1 MISLD
6 SAVLDSGRLR
16 KAFACFPTGV
26 AAVCSLV
33 DGEPVGMAVSSF
45 APVSLSP
52 PLVSVCVQKTSE
64 TWPKLRCGPRLGLSV
79 LAGHQEAACCALSSK
94 TGDRFAEST
103 WETNEYGAVFV
114 LDAVGWFDCTVYTE
128 IEAGDHIIVL
138 VEIHR
143 LWTDYDSDP
152 LVFHGSRY
160 RRLAASPEAADA
172 T

>member
-6 SAVLDSGRLR
+6 SRVLDSGRLR

-45 APVSLSP
+45 TPVSLSP

-64 TWPKLRCGPRLGLSV
+64 TWPKLRRGPRLGLSV
-79 LAGHQEAACCALSSK
+79 LAGHQQAACRALSSK

-103 WETNEYGAVFV
+103 WEANEYGAVFV
-114 LDAVGWFDCTVYTE
+114 LDAVVWFDCTVYTE
-128 IEAGDHIIVL
+128 IVAGDHVIVL
-138 VEIHR
+138 AEIHR
-143 LWTDYDSDP
+143 VWTDHDSDP

-160 RRLAASPEAADA
+160 RRLAASPEAADG